1 MGTLNSMFVYV
12 SQAFLSFLGI
22 FLVIYKLKLA
32 VSWSDKV
39 KAGMLCQISQF
50 YSISQLRLASNTS
63 NLTAPNQQKMPQQLL
78 KLLIVQSANPIN
90 FCQVQLSKKN
100 GYAVKT
106 SFFHFAVTS
115 QKMWNRFFQSLFKC
129 DECCNFSKVMFLL
142 KIIDFNN

>member
-1 MGTLNSMFVYV
+1 MRSSITGTLNSMFVYV
-12 SQAFLSFLGI
+12 SQVFLSFLGI

-90 FCQVQLSKKN
+90 FCQVQLSKKM
-100 GYAVKT
+100 VMPLKLL
-106 SFFHFAVTS
+106 FFILQSHLKRCGTDFFRVCLS
-115 QKMWNRFFQSLFKC
+115 VMNVVIFQKSCFC
-129 DECCNFSKVMFLL
+129 
-142 KIIDFNN
+142 